1 MPADN
6 TKIDRLLMIYGQ
18 LRSGKVVNKASI
30 AAEYGVTERSVQRD
44 IDTLR
49 MFFSEQAARCGV
61 PAEIVYDRTRKGFVL
76 DGAHDPIMSNGE
88 ILAVSKILL
97 ESRAFTKEEMSLLLD
112 KLVSG
117 CVPQENMK
125 LVSEMI
131 SNERYHYVELA
142 HPLDIQDMLWEI
154 AAAIQSRK
162 LLRLNY
168 QRQEAKGPPVERV
181 VEPIAILF
189 AEYYFYL
196 NAYIVE
202 SDDLGLYTH
211 KYDYPAVFRMDRII
225 TCDPLN
231 IRFRVPYASRFQEGE
246 FRKRVQFMYT
256 GPLSTVRF
264 RYAGDSLEAI
274 LDRLPTAEVLSQN
287 ESSAVIEA
295 EVYSKGI
302 LMWLLAQGKHIEILL
317 PKALREEMRETLTEM
332 LALYQ
337 EMNNSVV

>member
-6 TKIDRLLMIYGQ
+6 TKIDRLLMIYEQ
-18 LRSGKVVNKASI
+18 LRSGKVVNKASV
-30 AAEYGVTERSVQRD
+30 AAEYGVTERSIQRD

-49 MFFSEQAARCGV
+49 IFFSEQAARCGV
-61 PAEIVYDRTRKGFVL
+61 FAEIVYDRSRKGFVL
-76 DGAHDPIMSNGE
+76 DGVHDPIMSNGE

-97 ESRAFTKEEMSLLLD
+97 ESRAFTKERMSLLLD

-117 CVPQENMK
+117 CVPLENMK
-125 LVSEMI
+125 LVSELVA
-131 SNERYHYVELA
+131 NERYHYVELA
-142 HPLDIQDMLWEI
+142 NPLDIQDMLWEI
-154 AAAIQSRK
+154 ATAIQGKK

-181 VEPIAILF
+181 VEPVAILF

-202 SDDLGLYTH
+202 SGDLGLYTH

-264 RYAGDSLEAI
+264 RYTGDSLEAI

-287 ESSAVIEA
+287 ENCAVIEA

-302 LMWLLAQGKHIEILL
+302 LMWLLAQGKYVEILL
-317 PKALREEMRETLTEM
+317 PKALREEMRQTLTEM
-332 LALYQ
+332 LAFYR
-337 EMNNSVV
+337 EKE